1 MLRIRVGL
9 FEPLRRVLD
18 AFDTFHIREELP
30 FDLAGQMT
38 APAIGGRLRI

>member
-30 FDLAGQMT
+30 FDLAGQIT